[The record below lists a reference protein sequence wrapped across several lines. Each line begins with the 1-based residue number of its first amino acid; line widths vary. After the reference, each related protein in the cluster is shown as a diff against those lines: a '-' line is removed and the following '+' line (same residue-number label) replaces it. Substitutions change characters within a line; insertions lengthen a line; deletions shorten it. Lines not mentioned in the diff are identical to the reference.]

1 MEEIWKTI
9 EGFEGLYEVSNL
21 GRVRSLDRVRKA
33 GYGSTANIKGKI
45 LTPQCIRGRKYLVVN
60 LYRNE
65 VGKHYLIHR
74 LVATAF
80 IDNPNNL
87 PEINHKDENPS
98 NNNVSNLE
106 WCDRKYNI
114 NYGTARDRASRTRG
128 RVVVQYDSEGNE
140 VARYW
145 SAREAARQIGKSQ
158 AAISKC
164 CLGEKYKSAYG
175 YIWKYDKS

>member
-33 GYGSTANIKGKI
+33 GYGSTANVKGKI
-45 LTPQCIRGRKYLVVN
+45 LTPQYLKGTKYSVVT
-60 LYRNE
+60 LCRNE
-65 VGKHYLIHR
+65 AGKHYLIHR

-80 IDNPNNL
+80 IDNPYNL
-87 PEINHKDENPS
+87 PEVNHKDENPS

-106 WCDRKYNI
+106 WCDRKYNN

-128 RVVVQYDSEGNE
+128 KVVVQYDIEGNE
-140 VARYW
+140 ISRYW

-158 AAISKC
+158 AAISRC
-164 CLGEKYKSAYG
+164 CLGEYKSAYG

>member
-45 LTPQCIRGRKYLVVN
+45 LTPQCIAGKKYYVVS
-60 LYRNE
+60 LCRNE

-80 IDNPNNL
+80 IDNPHNL

-106 WCDRKYNI
+106 WCDRKYNN

-140 VARYW
+140 IARYW

-158 AAISKC
+158 AAISRC
-164 CLGEKYKSAYG
+164 CLGIYKSAYG
-175 YIWKYDKS
+175 YIWKYDES

>member
-45 LTPQCIRGRKYLVVN
+45 LTPQYLNDKKYFVVS
-60 LYRNE
+60 LSRNGG
-65 VGKHYLIHR
+65 GKHYLIHR

-87 PEINHKDENPS
+87 PEVNHKDENPS

-106 WCDRKYNI
+106 WCDRKYNN
-114 NYGTARDRASRTRG
+114 NYGTARERRSRTRG
-128 RVVVQYDSEGNE
+128 RIVVQYDSKGNE

-158 AAISKC
+158 AAISRC
-164 CLGEKYKSAYG
+164 CLGEYKSAYG

>member
-45 LTPQCIRGRKYLVVN
+45 LTPQYLNDRKYLVVH
-60 LYRNE
+60 LHRNE

-98 NNNVSNLE
+98 NNNVLNLE
-106 WCDRKYNI
+106 WCDRKYNT
-114 NYGTARDRASRTRG
+114 NYGTALDRRSRTRG
-128 RVVVQYDSEGNE
+128 RVVVQYDIEGHE
-140 VARYW
+140 IARYW

-158 AAISKC
+158 AAISRC
-164 CLGEKYKSAYG
+164 CLGEYKSAYG
-175 YIWKYDKS
+175 YIWKYDES